1 MMPLKVELLCVK
13 NGKEGCDMSI
23 SEKELFK
30 LLGKFE
36 SKQKMPPIEN
46 WHPTIE
52 SEIDIKIDSQG
63 RWFHE
68 GGYFERQDLARLF
81 ASILITEN
89 GQYFLITP
97 SEKIKIVVEDVPF
110 NIVLMDVKTS
120 HGQQEISFITSLGD
134 EVTASKTNPI
144 EFRQFAGD
152 WVPYVEVRNGLW
164 GRVVQSVY
172 YELMNLVKEAEVTAG
187 IDEVGTPDKNECYYL
202 ESAGETFEIPAYQ

>member
-1 MMPLKVELLCVK
+1 MPLQVELPCAK
-13 NGKEGCDMSI
+13 SGNEGYSMSARD
-23 SEKELFK
+23 KELFK

-36 SKQKMPPIEN
+36 SEQKMPPIES

-81 ASILITEN
+81 ASILISEN

-110 NIVLMDVKTS
+110 SIVLMDVKS
-120 HGQQEISFITSLGD
+120 IQGQQEISFITSLGD
-134 EVTASKTNPI
+134 EITAGKSNPI
-144 EFRQFAGD
+144 EFRQFSGD

-172 YELMNLVKEAEVTAG
+172 YELMSLVKEGEKKVE
-187 IDEVGTPDKNECYYL
+187 IDELDALEKNEDYYL
-202 ESAGETFEIPAYQ
+202 ESAGEVFKVPASQ